1 MRTFALLFLQNKKK
15 KSIEI
20 SKFEK
25 KKKSEKKK
33 KPVRENKMK

>member
-15 KSIEI
+15 IVEI
-20 SKFEK
+20 RKFEK

-33 KPVRENKMK
+33 PVREKKME

>member
-15 KSIEI
+15 IVEI
-20 SKFEK
+20 RKFEK

-33 KPVRENKMK
+33 KPVREKMME